1 VFNNLPLWARGT
13 TRVAFACLTIAVVFF
28 GLMGLLLIVFPQWAV
43 HQDGLLYAL
52 LVAGG
57 TAFSGFMVS
66 IGVLAFKASE
76 HSAP

>member
-1 VFNNLPLWARGT
+1 VFDYLPLWARRT
-13 TRVAFACLTIAVVFF
+13 ARAAFACFTIAGVFF
-28 GLMGLLLIVFPQWAV
+28 GWMGLLLIVFPQWAV

-52 LVAGG
+52 LIAGG

-76 HSAP
+76 HGAP